1 MYNLNVPIKAKDSP
15 WYAVQMGSVASTV
28 ATNIEFFSISTKN
41 SNYVFDFAIK
51 HAIPRRNVTT
61 LSSGFDRDNYP
72 NIPIC
77 FLQETDNTAEH
88 NPSSSTTIVI
98 QSRRSSLPECH
109 RLP

>member
-1 MYNLNVPIKAKDSP
+1 MSLNHKSKRPALVRCST
-15 WYAVQMGSVASTV
+15 GSVASTV
-28 ATNIEFFSISTKN
+28 ASNIEYFSISTKN

-77 FLQETDNTAEH
+77 FLQETDNTAVH
-88 NPSSSTTIVI
+88 NPSSSATIGI
-98 QSRRSSLPECH
+98 H
-109 RLP
+109 N

>member
-1 MYNLNVPIKAKDSP
+1 MYNLNVPIKAKDPP
-15 WYAVQMGSVASTV
+15 WFAIQMGSVADSV
-28 ATNIEFFSISTKN
+28 AANIEYFSISTKN

-77 FLQETDNTAEH
+77 FLQETDNTAVH
-88 NPSSSTTIVI
+88 NPSSSTTIGI
-98 QSRRSSLPECH
+98 H
-109 RLP
+109 N